1 MKKAIIAIALGASVC
16 SLAACGKTVDTDNI
30 RTEETTKTV
39 VTETTEEN
47 GTDGAVTTT
56 KKAAGKDKTT
66 SAVADDK
73 APAPESAAYI
83 ETDASLQADMSAYT
97 DETAQGNPETEVDPV
112 TGTAFKASRIEN
124 DVYTSPYAGIS
135 FRPYGSLKFKSF
147 DDIHTQRGQALR
159 MMAAED
165 RWQAMCF
172 IDDGELINT
181 DTATC
186 VSFQFCNTKLRFAE
200 MGDMSES
207 SYINSYVMA
216 YADLLGQTFS
226 TPESVTLGGTT
237 FQKVRVYGED
247 KNTPIH
253 VIYVRKIDSDF
264 ILEISASLSAIGDE
278 ATFESHIETA

>member
-30 RTEETTKTV
+30 RTAESSKV
-39 VTETTEEN
+39 VVAEATE
-47 GTDGAVTTT
+47 GKDTDGAVTTT
-56 KKAAGKDKTT
+56 KKAAVEDKTT
-66 SAVADDK
+66 SAAADDK

-83 ETDASLQADMSAYT
+83 ETDASVEADG
-97 DETAQGNPETEVDPV
+97 EVQGNPGDPGAEVDPV

-135 FRPYGSLKFKSF
+135 FRPYGSLQFKSF
-147 DDIHTQRGQALR
+147 EDIHTQRGQALR

-226 TPESVTLGGTT
+226 APESVTLGGTT

-247 KNTPIH
+247 KNTPTH

-264 ILEISASLSAIGDE
+264 IFEISASLSAIGDE

>member
-16 SLAACGKTVDTDNI
+16 SLAACGKTGDTDNI
-30 RTEETTKTV
+30 RTAESSKV
-39 VTETTEEN
+39 VVAEATEEKD
-47 GTDGAVTTT
+47 TDGAVTTT

-66 SAVADDK
+66 SAAADDK

-83 ETDASLQADMSAYT
+83 ETDAFVEADGAV
-97 DETAQGNPETEVDPV
+97 QGDPGDPGAEVDPV

-135 FRPYGSLKFKSF
+135 FRPYGSLQFKSF
-147 DDIHTQRGQALR
+147 EDIHTQRGQALR

-247 KNTPIH
+247 KNTPTH

-264 ILEISASLSAIGDE
+264 MFEISASLSAIGDE